1 MIEEVS
7 DLEEISTELLKIEKS
22 KRTKTKQK
30 PRMSKDCG
38 IKSKDV
44 TYIEGIPEGEEREK
58 GTKRIFQTIMTEFP
72 QSNVWEQITDPR
84 SSATISRIN
93 AKK

>member
-44 TYIEGIPEGEEREK
+44 TYIEGIPEEEREK
-58 GTKRIFQTIMTEFP
+58 ITKRIFQAIMTEFP
-72 QSNVWEQITDPR
+72 QSNV
-84 SSATISRIN
+84 
-93 AKK
+93 